1 MTPADI
7 SAQQFRI
14 ALRGYAVEEV
24 DAFLETVETELSLLL
39 SPPASRA
46 SAVLES
52 AARVAEQL
60 VAEARAQ
67 AEDLQAWARAELS
80 RQEVELERL
89 RRREVD
95 LLETRRRHLEAE
107 VSRLAEQERGFR
119 ERLLA
124 LLHEEIQRVGQDA
137 IDAPVSAAG

>member
-1 MTPADI
+1 MSMTPADI
-7 SAQQFRI
+7 SAQQFRV

-24 DAFLETVETELSLLL
+24 DAFLDTVETELSRLVA
-39 SPPASRA
+39 SEASRA
-46 SAVLES
+46 STVLES

-80 RQEVELERL
+80 R
-89 RRREVD
+89 
-95 LLETRRRHLEAE
+95 LEAE
-107 VSRLAEQERGFR
+107 VSRLAEQEKGFR

-137 IDAPVSAAG
+137 IDVPVTAAG